1 MNIFFPKKVCMA
13 TSSLLHGAE
22 VKEGILVSG
31 DSTVVAFCRHENSA
45 KTNFIFLD
53 VNDKQIFCEP
63 SVTQWLPKAVNS
75 HLTKSTSS
83 SQQLHDSSSDHHQQG
98 KKDASKKPR
107 GK

>member
-1 MNIFFPKKVCMA
+1 MA

-53 VNDKQIFCEP
+53 VNDRQIFCEP

-75 HLTKSTSS
+75 HLYKSTSS
-83 SQQLHDSSSDHHQQG
+83 SQQLHDSSSDHHQQQV
-98 KKDASKKPR
+98 KKDAAKKPR